1 MPVVLYEMSKRRS
14 FCGHMTNREKCG
26 VTDHFSSSRVE
37 WKKQFFK
44 IVFSKWGFNLLLN
57 ICNQFFLSWPCLER
71 GRFTCLYLLQ
81 HFVEEL
87 LERWIRDGWIRK
99 LCWWCVI
106 FWTLSIVPLGKST
119 LQPLFLKMCD
129 DCWQSEKGNS
139 RSDLLLVEF
148 VFRQKIFDTD
158 AP

>member
-26 VTDHFSSSRVE
+26 VTDRFSISLVE
-37 WKKQFFK
+37 WKKQFLKLCFR
-44 IVFSKWGFNLLLN
+44 SGFL
-57 ICNQFFLSWPCLER
+57 IYCWISVIIFFVMAVER
-71 GRFTCLYLLQ
+71 GIFTGLYLLQ

-99 LCWWCVI
+99 VWWWCII
-106 FWTLSIVPLGKST
+106 FWTLSIVPVGKST
-119 LQPLFLKMCD
+119 LQPLFLKMLCG
-129 DCWQSEKGNS
+129 DCWQSEKENL
-139 RSDLLLVEF
+139 RSDVLLVEF

-158 AP
+158 PL